1 MSVVA
6 RTPTNA
12 QTGAMLAKT
21 MTITHTRSPTSPTRK
36 KIEMLK
42 CRMARVAI

>member
-6 RTPTNA
+6 RTPINV
-12 QTGAMLAKT
+12 QRGAMLATT
-21 MTITHTRSPTSPTRK
+21 MTISHTKSPTSPTRMK
-36 KIEMLK
+36 AEMLK